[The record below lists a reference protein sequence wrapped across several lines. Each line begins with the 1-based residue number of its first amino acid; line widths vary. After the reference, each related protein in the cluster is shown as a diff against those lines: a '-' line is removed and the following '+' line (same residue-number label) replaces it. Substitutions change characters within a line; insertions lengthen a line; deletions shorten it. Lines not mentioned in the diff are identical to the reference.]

1 MKTEILNLSANFRN
15 LGGEMRGSGPRR
27 TPCSDYVN
35 ERKLIRKIKS
45 LINDDVIEKLS
56 KIKKLGARKKTKLKR
71 LLEIVE
77 YKVTK
82 LDGEKVKDYI
92 ERVESSNVHAYIG
105 KIIRE
110 RKQGIFDK
118 RRRRTV

>member
-27 TPCSDYVN
+27 TACSDYVN

-118 RRRRTV
+118 RSRRTV

>member
-1 MKTEILNLSANFRN
+1 METQISNLSANFRN
-15 LGGEMRGSGPRR
+15 LYGTERGSVSKRN
-27 TPCSDYVN
+27 PCKDYVN